1 MAIEWTQSLSVGI
14 PEIDDQHR
22 EFIRLLMELDKAIHE
37 GIAGEHVSGVMAK
50 LDEYVVFHFGTEE
63 RHFDEFGCYANAPA
77 HKATHKA
84 FADQLGEMKY
94 RFLHDRNQLSTE
106 LAQTMFD
113 WLANHIAKMD
123 REYIDCFKQSG
134 L

>member
-22 EFIRLLMELDKAIHE
+22 EFIRLLMELDKAVHE
-37 GIAGEHVSGVMAK
+37 GTAGERVGGVMAK
-50 LDEYVVFHFGTEE
+50 LDEYVLFHFGTEE
-63 RHFDEFGCYANAPA
+63 RHFDEFGCYANSPA
-77 HKATHKA
+77 HKAAHKA
-84 FADQLGEMKY
+84 FTDQLNEMKY
-94 RFLHDRNQLSTE
+94 RFLHDRELLSTE

-123 REYIDCFKQSG
+123 REYIDCFKKSG